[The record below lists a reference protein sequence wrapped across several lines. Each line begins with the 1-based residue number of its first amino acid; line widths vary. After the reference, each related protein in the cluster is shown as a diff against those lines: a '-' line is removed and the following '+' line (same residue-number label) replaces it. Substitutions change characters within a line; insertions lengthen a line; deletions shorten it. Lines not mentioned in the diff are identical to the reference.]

1 MEYLL
6 KYWISGNHRNPENV
20 YYLLLFILFA
30 PNPYSYSLSKEM
42 KTISLQRHD
51 IYVIVG
57 S

>member
-20 YYLLLFILFA
+20 YYQILFILFA
-30 PNPYSYSLSKEM
+30 PNPHSYSLSAEM

>member
-1 MEYLL
+1 MEYLSKL
-6 KYWISGNHRNPENV
+6 LDFWKSQNPENV

-30 PNPYSYSLSKEM
+30 PNPYSYCLSKEM

-51 IYVIVG
+51 IYVIIG

>member
-6 KYWISGNHRNPENV
+6 KILDFWKPQEPDNV

-30 PNPYSYSLSKEM
+30 PNPYSCSLSKEM
-42 KTISLQRHD
+42 KTISLQRHE